1 MDKTKQSDKSR
12 KRFWKDRREYSYD
25 KHMPERR
32 HHERRNG
39 IDRRQDQRSDT
50 DTNAHEVS

>member
-1 MDKTKQSDKSR
+1 MDKTKESDKSR

-32 HHERRNG
+32 HRERRSG
-39 IDRRQDQRSDT
+39 MDRRQDQRSDT
-50 DTNAHEVS
+50 HTNTQAVS